1 MSELEGPA
9 VSGIKQR
16 IHESLTGDISFSTF
30 GQYALY
36 GKQGYYTRGRVVFG
50 DPLHFE
56 TSASASP
63 AFGITNAGVC
73 IDTYNRLGQ
82 PRNFDLVELGPGDGV
97 HAAAVLGHLALV
109 NEAMYNRTQLTL
121 VEISPALAKRQR
133 QALNGHSNVK
143 WLDASTTGK
152 LPFEDDEVRGLVL
165 FNELVDAF
173 PADCLTKHEKVTKE
187 LRIALNDSD
196 KFIVRPAPLRP
207 ELAELP
213 DARRVFSFSQ
223 KPVSLAAH
231 TFMREL
237 GRVMSKGSTTLT
249 YDYGWGSDFATAI
262 MENFRTFGPNVPDS
276 TRKIVPLTK
285 VLHLAGLIDITY
297 GVNFETLQ
305 MTGREAGLTT
315 TYFGKQG
322 KFLRQNVFDLAV
334 TDAQRSHPHTSLEQ
348 LLVPVTRHK
357 HYRTLMQQKIE

>member
-1 MSELEGPA
+1 MSELVGPA

-30 GQYALY
+30 GEFALY
-36 GKQGYYTRGRVVFG
+36 GNQGYYRRGRVAFG

-56 TSASASP
+56 TSASESP
-63 AFGITNAGVC
+63 AFGIINAEIG
-73 IDTYNRLGQ
+73 IDTYNCLGRPQ
-82 PRNFDLVELGPGDGV
+82 NFDLVELGPGDGTQ
-97 HAAAVLGHLALV
+97 AATILGHLALV

-121 VEISPALAKRQR
+121 VEISPALVKRQR
-133 QALNGHSNVK
+133 QALEGHSNVRWVK
-143 WLDASTTGK
+143 GSSAGE
-152 LPFEDDEVRGLVL
+152 LPFEDGEVQGMVL
-165 FNELVDAF
+165 SNEFLDAI
-173 PADCLTKHEKVTKE
+173 PADCLIRQKTIKE
-187 LRIALNDSD
+187 LRIALNAASELV
-196 KFIVRPAPLRP
+196 VRTAPLRP
-207 ELAELP
+207 ELAALP
-213 DARRVFSFSQ
+213 DAKRTFSFSR

-237 GRVMSKGSTTLT
+237 GRVMGKGSTALT
-249 YDYGWGSDFATAI
+249 YDYGWASDFAITI
-262 MENFRTFGPNVPDS
+262 MENFRTFGPDVPES
-276 TRKIVPLTK
+276 TKKIVPLTK

-322 KFLRQNVFDLAV
+322 KFLHQNVFDLAV
-334 TDAQRSHPHTSLEQ
+334 SDAQRSHPHVSLDR

-357 HYRTLMQQKIE
+357 NYHTLMQQKVS

>member
-16 IHESLTGDISFSTF
+16 INESLSGDISFSTF

-36 GKQGYYTRGRVVFG
+36 GGEGYYTRGRVVFG

-56 TSASASP
+56 TSASESP
-63 AFGITNAGVC
+63 AFGITNAEVS
-73 IDTYNRLGQ
+73 IDAYNRLGRPQ
-82 PRNFDLVELGPGDGV
+82 NFDLVELGPGDGV

-109 NEAMYNRTQLTL
+109 DETLYNCTQLTL
-121 VEISPALAKRQR
+121 VEISPALVERQR
-133 QALNGHSNVK
+133 QALSGHSNVR
-143 WLDASTTGK
+143 WVSSSTAGE
-152 LPFEDDEVRGLVL
+152 LPFADGEVRGMVL
-165 FNELVDAF
+165 SSEFVDAL
-173 PADCLTKHEKVTKE
+173 PADCLTQRQKVTKE
-187 LRIALNDSD
+187 LRIALSAAG
-196 KFIVRPAPLRP
+196 KLFVRPAPLRP

-213 DARRVFSFSQ
+213 DAKRVFNFSQ

-237 GRVMSKGSTTLT
+237 GRVMGKGSTALT
-249 YDYGWGSDFATAI
+249 YDYGWGSDLATAI
-262 MENFRTFGPNVPDS
+262 MENFRTFGPDVPDS
-276 TRKIVPLTK
+276 TRKIVPLTR
-285 VLHLAGLIDITY
+285 VLHLAGLTDITY

-322 KFLRQNVFDLAV
+322 KFLRRNVFDLAV

-357 HYRTLMQQKIE
+357 HFRALMQQKSG